1 LAARVNRAWS
11 RLMSACGA
19 LAALALGAMALLV
32 TADVAIR
39 NLSTI
44 ALPWVLEFSE
54 YSLPFATFLA
64 APWILH
70 RGEHVR
76 LDVLLTSLP
85 RGAAR
90 WLERAVDVLGLAI
103 CLVLTWYGFAAL
115 ADSWRQDSL
124 VIKTFTFPEWW
135 QFAPFVWCFALLA
148 VEFVRRLASTRREA

>member
-1 LAARVNRAWS
+1 MSRAWS

-19 LAALALGAMALLV
+19 IAALALGAMALLV

-39 NLSTI
+39 NLSDL

-54 YSLPFATFLA
+54 YVLPFATFLA

-70 RGEHVR
+70 RNQHVR
-76 LDVLLTSLP
+76 LDVLLTFLP
-85 RGAAR
+85 PGAAR
-90 WLERAVDVLGLAI
+90 WLERGVDVLGLAI

-115 ADSWRQDSL
+115 ADSYRQDSL

-135 QFAPFVWCFALLA
+135 LFVPFVWCFALLA
-148 VEFVRRLASTRREA
+148 AEFVRRLARGAKPA